1 MAFSI
6 KYDKQQEQVF
16 IAIPTVESFT
26 ANFNIALTDFTSS
39 IAKPSEEKTIDDATK
54 NIVEPKFYEEIQYDY
69 GYDDGYD
76 FAFRLAT
83 QIPFTMVYPD
93 EPYNNGFMDGYKA
106 AWTEHDTN

>member
-39 IAKPSEEKTIDDATK
+39 ITKLSEEKTVDD
-54 NIVEPKFYEEIQYDY
+54 EETQHDNGYDN

-93 EPYNNGFMDGYKA
+93 EPYNNGFIDGYNA
-106 AWTEHDTN
+106 AWTEHSTN